1 MVAPH
6 CHTTSEAEANIRS
19 IEHNSAGQ
27 GPGPGGKHAG
37 PPTGIESG
45 SQNNTE
51 GNPQKK
57 EGEPLG

>member
-27 GPGPGGKHAG
+27 GPGPAGKKGG
-37 PPTGIESG
+37 PPTGAETG
-45 SQNNTE
+45 SQKNE
-51 GNPQKK
+51 AGNSQSKL
-57 EGEPLG
+57 EDEL